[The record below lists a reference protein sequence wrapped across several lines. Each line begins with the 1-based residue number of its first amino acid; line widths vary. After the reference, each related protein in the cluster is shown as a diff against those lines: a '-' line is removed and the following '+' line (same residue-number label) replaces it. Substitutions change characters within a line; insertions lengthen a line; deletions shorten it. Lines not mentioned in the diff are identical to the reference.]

1 MTNFEDQLR
10 DSLCREEP
18 PLGFSK
24 RVLRR
29 VPDERPHGWRRRVVL
44 WTAAAMTV
52 IAVGGTIKYSNVQR
66 AREERARGE
75 AAAEQVREALRITG
89 SKLHVVQAKFKEMG
103 S

>member
-1 MTNFEDQLR
+1 MTDFEDELR
-10 DSLCREEP
+10 DSLRREAP

-24 RVLRR
+24 RVLQR
-29 VPDERPHGWRRRVVL
+29 VPDERRPPWRRRVVL
-44 WTAAAMTV
+44 WTAAALTV
-52 IAVGGTIKYSNVQR
+52 MALGGAIGYSNVQR

-89 SKLHVVQAKFKEMG
+89 SKLHAVQARFKEIG